1 VTSAAT
7 PQPLVL
13 PSDPDEWE
21 PWLRTRVDDHLTE
34 ARRLADLIKTDPPA
48 TSVDVLRVWND
59 LHVALGNAFGTV
71 GVFQQVHPESAIREL
86 AESAEQDVHRFATE
100 LSMDR
105 DVYEVMAGLDAPSLD
120 PDAGRVLHLSLRD
133 FRRAGVDRDDPTRE
147 RLAALI
153 ERETLLGQGFG
164 KNVRDDV
171 RVTRLAPEQL
181 AGLPSD
187 YVEGHPVGEDG
198 RVAITS
204 DYPDTIPFMQFA
216 HDRDARTQVMLAF
229 NNRAWPEND
238 AVLRELLALRAEHAQ
253 LLGYASWPDYDAEVK
268 MIGKGDAIG
277 EFITEIADAAEKSG
291 HRDIDILTQR
301 LRQDHPDAT
310 LTRADNNYYAQVVRK
325 ERYDVDAQ
333 VVRTYFDFAKVRR
346 GLLDVTGRLFGLEYL
361 PVPGATTWHEDVTT
375 YDVLS
380 DGERVGRIHLDLH
393 PREGKYKHAAQF
405 DLVTGVPG
413 RQLPEGVLVCNFPR
427 GLMEHSDVVTLFH
440 EFGHLVHHVLAGRQE
455 WVRFSGVATEWDFVE
470 APSQMLEEWAWDA
483 AVLQTFATDA
493 AGEPI
498 PAELVAKMRAG
509 DDFGKG
515 YDARTQMSYAA
526 ISYELHRQAADDL
539 STLVRQLQSA
549 YDLVEPLEGAHFH
562 AGFGHLVGY
571 TSGYYTYMWS
581 LVIAKDLFSAFD
593 ADDLFE
599 PSTAARYRDL
609 VLAQGGRK
617 DAADLVSDF
626 LGRPYD
632 AAAFRRWLDR

>member
-1 VTSAAT
+1 MTSAAT

-21 PWLRTRVDDHLTE
+21 PWLRTRVDDLLTE

-48 TSVDVLRVWND
+48 TAVDVLRVWND

-153 ERETLLGQGFG
+153 ERETLLGQEFG

-291 HRDIDILTQR
+291 HRDIDILTRR

-346 GLLDVTGRLFGLEYL
+346 GLLDVTGRLFGLKYL
-361 PVPGATTWHEDVTT
+361 PVQDATTWHEDVST

-380 DGERVGRIHLDLH
+380 GGERVGRIHLDLH

-498 PAELVAKMRAG
+498 PAELVAKMRDG

-593 ADDLFE
+593 GDDLFE

-617 DAADLVSDF
+617 DAADLVADF

-632 AAAFRRWLDR
+632 AVAFRRWLDR